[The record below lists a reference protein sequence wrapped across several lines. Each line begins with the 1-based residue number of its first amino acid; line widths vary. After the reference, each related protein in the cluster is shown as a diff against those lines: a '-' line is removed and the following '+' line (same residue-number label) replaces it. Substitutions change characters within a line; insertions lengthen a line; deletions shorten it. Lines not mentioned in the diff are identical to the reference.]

1 MKALTA
7 DEHTRLET
15 LMRATEPINRTPE
28 SERKAALEA
37 CLDIFAH
44 FSALTHYVA
53 TKMATRGRHKEA
65 YHCGITGSDLREQVI
80 IRAPFGVAWE
90 DMEAE
95 ERERAWAEL
104 GFDGAPVPV
113 DLLGEGTAD
122 RLEFG
127 MLARRVKARKRKG

>member
-15 LMRATEPINRTPE
+15 LMRATEPINRSTE

-37 CLDIFAH
+37 CLDIFVN
-44 FSALTHYVA
+44 FSALAYYVA
-53 TKMATRGRHKEA
+53 TKTATRGRHKEA
-65 YHCGITGSDLREQVI
+65 YHYGVTASDLRGLE

-113 DLLGEGTAD
+113 DLLGEGTGD